1 MMIEKLDD
9 SFNCLLALLLPSVLE
24 DGQIDILPDWKRK
37 KSVDKVGKLEAGRR
51 KIFAMHACVS
61 VYIARAVV

>member
-24 DGQIDILPDWKRK
+24 DGQIDIFFQTAGGKSLPC
-37 KSVDKVGKLEAGRR
+37 
-51 KIFAMHACVS
+51 MHASRC
-61 VYIARAVV
+61 IARAVV